1 MSRPMPVPHGTCL
14 IWFDTEYTS
23 LELEQARLAQVAMI
37 VTDFEGR
44 RVAPPEL
51 DFVTPVRLSAR
62 APVSDFLARECP
74 ALVARCRA
82 AGTPNVAAVD
92 ELLAARLEQIL
103 GPASARMADRPLLAG
118 NSIHH
123 DWWLARRYLPR
134 FLARLHYRQLDV
146 STMKILWLNAGV
158 GPEFKKEDPAQV
170 LRYLPGWS
178 LPAQASRH
186 DALYDVLCSI
196 AELNY
201 YRQHLWPAGAG
212 ASTARLAQGR

>member
-1 MSRPMPVPHGTCL
+1 MPASPGARLV
-14 IWFDTEYTS
+14 WFDTEYTS

-51 DFVTPVRLSAR
+51 DLVTPVHLSAR
-62 APVSDFLARECP
+62 TPVSDFLARECP
-74 ALVARCRA
+74 ALVVRCRA
-82 AGTPNVAAVD
+82 AGTPNAAAVD
-92 ELLAARLEQIL
+92 EQLAARLEEIL
-103 GPASARMADRPLLAG
+103 GPTSARMAERPMLAG

-134 FLARLHYRQLDV
+134 FLARLHYRHLDV
-146 STMKILWLNAGV
+146 STLKILWLNAGV
-158 GPEFKKEDPAQV
+158 GPEFKKEDPALVQ
-170 LRYLPGWS
+170 RYLPGWS
-178 LPAQASRH
+178 LPAPAGRH

-201 YRQHLWPAGAG
+201 YRQHLWPAGAE
-212 ASTARLAQGR
+212 AIETRLAVGR